1 MASLKEKIGYALGDA
16 AAGGITWK
24 VMSIAFPLFFTNVF
38 GLTVADTATLMLIAR
53 MFDVVTDPLM
63 GSLADRT
70 QSRWGTYRPWLI
82 YGAIPLGL
90 VFALL
95 LYTPDF
101 GPMGKRI
108 WAYSLYLLM
117 MAIYTAVNVPYGSLL
132 GVMTDDDNEKNQF
145 SSFRM
150 VGAYAM
156 GFITLLSFPY
166 IVDFIGGDRMAD
178 GSYTVAAKQHQYAL
192 IGVFF
197 GILAAAGTLASGLL
211 TKERLKPIRAEKF
224 SFKQFADLFRNKPW
238 IYLTLIGIC
247 TNFYNGF
254 RYAVAGYI
262 FEYCLKG
269 DVTISGLIINYT
281 VFMTFG
287 ELTCMVFGGIS
298 PVFTKWLGSKKK
310 AFITAAIICLIS
322 SVAFFFVPMDKSS
335 IWIMVALVIIGS
347 VGIGL
352 YSPLLWS
359 MYADVAD
366 YATEKNGTSSTG
378 LIFSSGTMSQK
389 FGTAISGSLVA
400 LFLGM
405 AGFVSGTNEL
415 TGETVITIT
424 NEEAVRNMVWALF
437 SLFPAAIA
445 LIMIGLIKLYPINK

>member
-1 MASLKEKIGYALGDA
+1 MAKFSEKIGYALGDA

-24 VMSIAFPLFFTNVF
+24 VMSIAFPLFFTNIF
-38 GLTVADTATLMLIAR
+38 GLTVADTATLMLLAR

-82 YGAIPLGL
+82 FGAVPLGL

-95 LYTPDF
+95 LYTPEF
-101 GPMGKRI
+101 GPVGKRI

-117 MAIYTAVNVPYGSLL
+117 MAVYTAVNVPYGSLL

-166 IVDFIGGDRMAD
+166 LQKMVGGSEA
-178 GSYTVAAKQHQYAL
+178 HQYAVL
-192 IGVFF
+192 GAGLGAV
-197 GILAAAGTLASGLL
+197 AALMTLACGLL
-211 TKERLKPIRAEKF
+211 TKERLKPVRAEKF
-224 SFKQFADLFRNKPW
+224 SLRPFADLFRNKPW
-238 IYLTLIGIC
+238 IFLTLIGIC
-247 TNFYNGF
+247 SNFFNGF
-254 RYAVAGYI
+254 RYAVAGYMLT
-262 FEYCLKG
+262 YCLG
-269 DVTISGLIINYT
+269 GEVTVSGLIINYT

-287 ELTCMVFGGIS
+287 EVTCMIFGGLS
-298 PVFTKWLGSKKK
+298 PAFTRMIGSKKN
-310 AFITAAIICLIS
+310 AFMWSAAICMVTSI
-322 SVAFFFVPMDKSS
+322 AFFFIPMDPSY
-335 IWIMVALVIIGS
+335 IWVMVAIVILTSI
-347 VGIGL
+347 GIGL

-389 FGTAISGSLVA
+389 FGSAISGALVA
-400 LFLGM
+400 LLLGM
-405 AGFVSGTNEL
+405 VGFISGTNAD
-415 TGETVITIT
+415 GQTVVTIAPEDT
-424 NEEAVRNMVWALF
+424 DAVKNMIWMLF
-437 SLFPAAIA
+437 SIFPAIIA
-445 LIMIGLIKLYPINK
+445 GLMMLLVKIYPIKK

>member
-70 QSRWGTYRPWLI
+70 QSKWGTYRPWLI
-82 YGAIPLGL
+82 FGAVPLG
-90 VFALL
+90 VIFALL

-101 GPMGKRI
+101 GPVGKRI
-108 WAYSLYLLM
+108 YAYTLYLLM
-117 MAIYTAVNVPYGSLL
+117 MACYTAVNVPYGSLL
-132 GVMTDDDNEKNQF
+132 GVMTEDDNEKNQF

-166 IVDFIGGDRMAD
+166 LQKLVGG
-178 GSYTVAAKQHQYAL
+178 TPQHQYAVL
-192 IGVFF
+192 GACLGAVATIM
-197 GILAAAGTLASGLL
+197 TLACGLL
-211 TKERLKPIRAEKF
+211 TKERLKPVRAEKF
-224 SFKQFADLFRNKPW
+224 SFKPFADLFKNKPW

-247 TNFYNGF
+247 TNFFNGF
-254 RYAVAGYI
+254 RYAVAGYMFDYI
-262 FEYCLKG
+262 LGKEI
-269 DVTISGLIINYT
+269 TISGLIINYT

-287 ELTCMVFGGIS
+287 EVTCMIFGGLS
-298 PVFTKWLGSKKK
+298 PKFTQWMGSKKK
-310 AFITAAIICLIS
+310 AFMVAGLICMVFSI
-322 SVAFFFVPMDKSS
+322 AFFFVPMNPAY
-335 IWIMVALVIIGS
+335 IWLLIAIVVFTS
-347 VGIGL
+347 VGVGL

-378 LIFSSGTMSQK
+378 LIFSSGTMAQK

-400 LFLGM
+400 LLLGL
-405 AGFVSGTNEL
+405 AGFYSGTDEV
-415 TGETVITIT
+415 TGQTVINIT
-424 NEEAVRNMVWALF
+424 NMEAVREMTWALF
-437 SLFPAAIA
+437 SIFPAIIIV
-445 LIMIGLIKLYPINK
+445 IMLWLLYKYPIKK

>member
-1 MASLKEKIGYALGDA
+1 MATLREKIGYALGDA

-38 GLTVADTATLMLIAR
+38 GLTVADTATLMLVAR

-82 YGAIPLGL
+82 FGAVPLGII
-90 VFALL
+90 FALL

-101 GPMGKRI
+101 GPVGKRV

-117 MAIYTAVNVPYGSLL
+117 MAVYTAVNVPYGSLL
-132 GVMTDDDNEKNQF
+132 GVMTEDDNEKNEF
-145 SSFRM
+145 SSYRM

-166 IVDFIGGDRMAD
+166 VIEFIGGDKLAD
-178 GSYTVAAKQHQYAL
+178 GTYSVAAKQHQYAV
-192 IGVFF
+192 IGVVF
-197 GILAAAGTLASGLL
+197 GALATIGTLACGLL
-211 TKERLKPIRAEKF
+211 TKERLKPVRAEKF
-224 SFKQFADLFRNKPW
+224 SFKPFADLFKNKPW

-247 TNFYNGF
+247 TNFFNGF
-254 RYAVAGYI
+254 RYAVAGYLL
-262 FEYCLKG
+262 EYCLHG
-269 DVTISGLIINYT
+269 DVTVSGLIINYT

-287 ELTCMVFGGIS
+287 EVTCMIFGGLS
-298 PVFTKWLGSKKK
+298 PKFTQWVGSKRK
-310 AFITAAIICLIS
+310 AFVWAAIICIVS
-322 SVAFFFVPMDKSS
+322 SILFFFIPMDPAY
-335 IWIMVALVIIGS
+335 IWVMVAIVIITS
-347 VGIGL
+347 IGIGL

-378 LIFSSGTMSQK
+378 LIFSSGTMAQK
-389 FGTAISGSLVA
+389 FGSAISGALVA

-405 AGFVSGTNEL
+405 AGFISGTDAA
-415 TGETVITIT
+415 TGQTIVTIT
-424 NEEAVRNMVWALF
+424 NEEAVRQMIWALF

-445 LIMIGLIKLYPINK
+445 ALILLLLHKYPIKK

>member
-38 GLTVADTATLMLIAR
+38 GLTVADTATLMLIVR

-70 QSRWGTYRPWLI
+70 QSKWGTYRPWLI
-82 YGAIPLGL
+82 FGAVPLG
-90 VFALL
+90 VIFALL

-101 GPMGKRI
+101 GPVGKRI
-108 WAYSLYLLM
+108 YAYTLYLLM
-117 MAIYTAVNVPYGSLL
+117 MACYTAVNVPYGSLL
-132 GVMTDDDNEKNQF
+132 GVMTEDDNEKNQF

-166 IVDFIGGDRMAD
+166 LQKLVGG
-178 GSYTVAAKQHQYAL
+178 TPQHQYAVL
-192 IGVFF
+192 GACLGAVATIM
-197 GILAAAGTLASGLL
+197 TLACGLL
-211 TKERLKPIRAEKF
+211 TKERLKPVRAEKF
-224 SFKQFADLFRNKPW
+224 SFKPFADLFKNKPW

-247 TNFYNGF
+247 TNFFNGF
-254 RYAVAGYI
+254 RYAVAGYLM
-262 FEYCLKG
+262 EYCLHG
-269 DVTISGLIINYT
+269 DVTVSGLIINYT

-287 ELTCMVFGGIS
+287 EVTCMIFGGLS
-298 PVFTKWLGSKKK
+298 PKFTQWMGSKKK
-310 AFITAAIICLIS
+310 AFMVAGLICMVFSI
-322 SVAFFFVPMDKSS
+322 AFFFVPMNPAY
-335 IWIMVALVIIGS
+335 IWLLIAIVVFTS
-347 VGIGL
+347 VGVGL

-378 LIFSSGTMSQK
+378 LIFSSGTMAQK

-400 LFLGM
+400 LLLGL
-405 AGFVSGTNEL
+405 AGFYSGTDEV
-415 TGETVITIT
+415 TGQTVINIT
-424 NEEAVRNMVWALF
+424 NMEAVREMTWALF
-437 SLFPAAIA
+437 SIFPAIIIV
-445 LIMIGLIKLYPINK
+445 IMLWLLYKYPIKK

>member
-1 MASLKEKIGYALGDA
+1 MATLREKIGYALGDA

-38 GLTVADTATLMLIAR
+38 GLTVADTATLMLVAR

-82 YGAIPLGL
+82 FGAVPLGII
-90 VFALL
+90 FALL

-101 GPMGKRI
+101 GPMGKRV

-117 MAIYTAVNVPYGSLL
+117 MAVYTAVNVPYGSLL
-132 GVMTDDDNEKNQF
+132 GVMTDDDNEKNEF
-145 SSFRM
+145 SSYRM

-166 IVDFIGGDRMAD
+166 VIEFIGGDKLAD
-178 GSYTVAAKQHQYAL
+178 GTYSVAAKQHQYAV
-192 IGVFF
+192 IGVVF
-197 GILAAAGTLASGLL
+197 GALATIGTLACGLL
-211 TKERLKPIRAEKF
+211 TKERLKPVRAEKF
-224 SFKQFADLFRNKPW
+224 SFKPFADLFKNKPW

-247 TNFYNGF
+247 TNFFNGF
-254 RYAVAGYI
+254 RYAVAGYLL
-262 FEYCLKG
+262 EYCLHG
-269 DVTISGLIINYT
+269 DVTVSGLIINYT

-287 ELTCMVFGGIS
+287 EVTCMIFGGLS
-298 PVFTKWLGSKKK
+298 PKFTQWVGSKRK
-310 AFITAAIICLIS
+310 AFVWAAIICIVS
-322 SVAFFFVPMDKSS
+322 SILFFFIPMDPAY
-335 IWIMVALVIIGS
+335 IWVMVAIVIITS
-347 VGIGL
+347 IGIGL

-378 LIFSSGTMSQK
+378 LIFSSGTMAQK
-389 FGTAISGSLVA
+389 FGSAISGALVA

-405 AGFVSGTNEL
+405 AGFISGTDAA
-415 TGETVITIT
+415 TGQTVVTIT
-424 NEEAVRNMVWALF
+424 NEEAVRQMIWALF

-445 LIMIGLIKLYPINK
+445 ALILLLLHKYPIKK